1 MTQEIKNNSDI
12 LEQFC
17 MILKELKSDYY
28 IIKEKNQTIKI
39 IENIIGDKKN
49 IVITKLPE
57 KVYNQMKNNLKGDK
71 YTFINEISN
80 KTTAIKI
87 LDRIDIG
94 ITWASYGIAEQ
105 GALIE
110 VSYDDATKL
119 SSCLPYEHIA
129 FISIENIVKTLTE
142 GLEKVSQVIT
152 NSKNEKPTIS
162 LISGPSKTGD
172 IEMKILRGVHG
183 PNKVHVLIIDY

>member
-1 MTQEIKNNSDI
+1 MTQETKNNSDI

-17 MILKELKSDYY
+17 MILKELKSEYY
-28 IIKEKNQTIKI
+28 IIKDKNQTIKI
-39 IENIIGDKKN
+39 IKNIIGDKKN

-57 KVYNQMKNNLKGDK
+57 KIYKQMKNNLKGDK

-80 KTTAIKI
+80 KSTAIKI

-110 VSYDDATKL
+110 VM
-119 SSCLPYEHIA
+119 
-129 FISIENIVKTLTE
+129 
-142 GLEKVSQVIT
+142 Q
-152 NSKNEKPTIS
+152 
-162 LISGPSKTGD
+162 
-172 IEMKILRGVHG
+172 KILREQLG
-183 PNKVHVLIIDY
+183 PELKRENSGAHRRR

>member
-1 MTQEIKNNSDI
+1 MFRFICCTFIRNY
-12 LEQFC
+12 LFF
-17 MILKELKSDYY
+17 
-28 IIKEKNQTIKI
+28 IKEKNQTIKI

-57 KVYNQMKNNLKGDK
+57 TIYKQIKNSLKGDK
-71 YTFINEISN
+71 YTFINEITN
-80 KTTAIKI
+80 KTDAIKI
-87 LDRIDIG
+87 LSSVDIG

-129 FISIENIVKTLTE
+129 LISIENIVKTLTE
-142 GLEKVSQVIT
+142 GMEKVSQIIT

-183 PNKVHVLIIDY
+183 PNEVHVLILDYL